1 MNRLLKS
8 VLDNIIKDK
17 LIINKDNLVTL
28 ISLLP
33 NHMQENAVE
42 ILVCGTEEIYL
53 GEVKCEKFKTSDDT
67 NYITVDFNPLTK
79 EYTVEYSEREEV
91 YLHHNFKSEEIHLMK
106 TECLTMIKSE
116 VLAKFNST
124 DGKDYSYVKTNSW
137 IKKDKIVSQI
147 DWETKYK
154 EII

>member
-8 VLDNIIKDK
+8 VLENQS
-17 LIINKDNLVTL
+17 INKDNLVKL
-28 ISLLP
+28 IELLP

-42 ILVCGTEEIYL
+42 ILVCGTETVFL
-53 GEVKCEKFKTSDDT
+53 GEIKCEKHKTPDDT

-79 EYTVEYSEREEV
+79 EYTLEYSEREEV
-91 YLHHNFKSEEIHLMK
+91 YVNHNFKSEEIHLMK
-106 TECLTMIKSE
+106 TECLNMTKAE
-116 VLAKFNST
+116 VLDKFHST
-124 DGKDYSYVKTNSW
+124 NGKDYSYVKYNSW
-137 IKKDKIVSQI
+137 IKKDKIVSQR

>member
-8 VLDNIIKDK
+8 VLENQIIIKENLIK
-17 LIINKDNLVTL
+17 LVE
-28 ISLLP
+28 LLP
-33 NHMQENAVE
+33 IHMQENAVE
-42 ILVCGTEEIYL
+42 ILVCGTETMFL
-53 GEVKCEKFKTSDDT
+53 GEIKCEKHKTPDDT
-67 NYITVDFNPLTK
+67 NYVTVDFNPLTK

-91 YLHHNFKSEEIHLMK
+91 YVHHNFKSEEIHLMK
-106 TECLTMIKSE
+106 TECLNMTKAE

-137 IKKDKIVSQI
+137 IKKDKIVSQK

>member
-8 VLDNIIKDK
+8 VLENQFITKENLIK
-17 LIINKDNLVTL
+17 LIE
-28 ISLLP
+28 LLP
-33 NHMQENAVE
+33 IEIQQNAVE
-42 ILVCGTEEIYL
+42 ILICGTEDVFL
-53 GEVKCEKFKTSDDT
+53 GEIKCEKHKTPDDT
-67 NYITVDFNPLTK
+67 NYVTIDFNPLTK

-91 YLHHNFKSEEIHLMK
+91 YVHHNFKSEEIHLMK
-106 TECLTMIKSE
+106 TECLNMTKSE

-137 IKKDKIVSQI
+137 IKKDKIVSQK

>member
-8 VLDNIIKDK
+8 VLENQS
-17 LIINKDNLVTL
+17 INKDNLVKL
-28 ISLLP
+28 IELLP

-53 GEVKCEKFKTSDDT
+53 GEIKCEKHKTPDDT
-67 NYITVDFNPLTK
+67 NYVTVDFNPLTK
-79 EYTVEYSEREEV
+79 EYTLEYSEREEV
-91 YLHHNFKSEEIHLMK
+91 YVNHNFKSEEIHLMK
-106 TECLTMIKSE
+106 TECLNMTKAE
-116 VLAKFNST
+116 VLDKFHST
-124 DGKDYSYVKTNSW
+124 NGKDYSYVKYNSW
-137 IKKDKIVSQI
+137 IKKDKIVSQR

>member
-8 VLDNIIKDK
+8 VLDSI
-17 LIINKDNLVTL
+17 IINKDNLVTL

-53 GEVKCEKFKTSDDT
+53 GEIKCEKHKTPDDT

-79 EYTVEYSEREEV
+79 EYTVEYSEREEI

-106 TECLTMIKSE
+106 TECLTMTKSE

-124 DGKDYSYVKTNSW
+124 NGKDYSYVKTNSW
-137 IKKDKIVSQI
+137 IKKDKIVSQK
-147 DWETKYK
+147 DWETNYK

>member
-8 VLDNIIKDK
+8 VLENQSINKENLVK
-17 LIINKDNLVTL
+17 LIE
-28 ISLLP
+28 LLP

-53 GEVKCEKFKTSDDT
+53 GEIKCEKHKTPDDT
-67 NYITVDFNPLTK
+67 NYVTVDFNPLTK
-79 EYTVEYSEREEV
+79 EYTLEYSEREEV
-91 YLHHNFKSEEIHLMK
+91 YVNHNFKSEEIHLMK
-106 TECLTMIKSE
+106 TECLNMTKAE
-116 VLAKFNST
+116 VLDKFHST
-124 DGKDYSYVKTNSW
+124 NGKDYSYVKTNNW
-137 IKKDKIVSQI
+137 IKKDKIVSQR

>member
-8 VLDNIIKDK
+8 VLENQS
-17 LIINKDNLVTL
+17 INKDNLVKL
-28 ISLLP
+28 IELLP

-42 ILVCGTEEIYL
+42 ILVCGTETVFL
-53 GEVKCEKFKTSDDT
+53 GEIKCEKHKTPDDT

-79 EYTVEYSEREEV
+79 EYTVEYSEREEIYV
-91 YLHHNFKSEEIHLMK
+91 NHNFKSEEIHLMK
-106 TECLTMIKSE
+106 TECLNMTKAE
-116 VLAKFNST
+116 VLDKFHST
-124 DGKDYSYVKTNSW
+124 NGKDYSYVKTNNW
-137 IKKDKIVSQI
+137 IKKDKIVSQK

>member
-8 VLDNIIKDK
+8 VLENQS
-17 LIINKDNLVTL
+17 INKDNLVKL
-28 ISLLP
+28 IELLP

-53 GEVKCEKFKTSDDT
+53 GEIKCEKHKTPDDT
-67 NYITVDFNPLTK
+67 NYVTVDFNPLTK
-79 EYTVEYSEREEV
+79 EYTVEYSEREEIYV
-91 YLHHNFKSEEIHLMK
+91 NHNFKSEEIHLMK
-106 TECLTMIKSE
+106 TECLNMTKAE
-116 VLAKFNST
+116 VLDKFHST
-124 DGKDYSYVKTNSW
+124 NGKDYSYVKYNSW
-137 IKKDKIVSQI
+137 IKKDKIVSQR

>member
-8 VLDNIIKDK
+8 VLENQS
-17 LIINKDNLVTL
+17 INKDNLVKL
-28 ISLLP
+28 IELLP

-42 ILVCGTEEIYL
+42 ILVCGTEDVFL
-53 GEVKCEKFKTSDDT
+53 GEIKCEKHKTPDDT
-67 NYITVDFNPLTK
+67 NYISVDFNPLTK

-91 YLHHNFKSEEIHLMK
+91 YVNHNFKSEEIHLMK
-106 TECLTMIKSE
+106 TECLNMTKAE
-116 VLAKFNST
+116 VLDKFHST
-124 DGKDYSYVKTNSW
+124 NGKDYSYVKYNSW
-137 IKKDKIVSQI
+137 IKKDKIVSQK

>member
-8 VLDNIIKDK
+8 VLENQSINKENLVK
-17 LIINKDNLVTL
+17 LIE
-28 ISLLP
+28 LLP

-53 GEVKCEKFKTSDDT
+53 GEIKCEKHKTPDDT
-67 NYITVDFNPLTK
+67 NYVTVDFNPLTK
-79 EYTVEYSEREEV
+79 EYTLEYSEREEV
-91 YLHHNFKSEEIHLMK
+91 YVNHNFKSEEIHLMK
-106 TECLTMIKSE
+106 TECLNMTKAE
-116 VLAKFNST
+116 VLDKFHST
-124 DGKDYSYVKTNSW
+124 NGKDYSYVKYNSW
-137 IKKDKIVSQI
+137 IKKDKIVSQR

>member
-8 VLDNIIKDK
+8 VLENQSINKENLVK
-17 LIINKDNLVTL
+17 LIE
-28 ISLLP
+28 LLP

-42 ILVCGTEEIYL
+42 ILVCGTETVFL
-53 GEVKCEKFKTSDDT
+53 GEIKCEKHKTPDDT

-79 EYTVEYSEREEV
+79 EYTLEYSEREEV
-91 YLHHNFKSEEIHLMK
+91 YVNHNFKSEEIHLMK
-106 TECLTMIKSE
+106 TECLNMTKAE
-116 VLAKFNST
+116 VLDKFHST
-124 DGKDYSYVKTNSW
+124 NGKDYSYVKYNSW
-137 IKKDKIVSQI
+137 IKKDKIVSQR